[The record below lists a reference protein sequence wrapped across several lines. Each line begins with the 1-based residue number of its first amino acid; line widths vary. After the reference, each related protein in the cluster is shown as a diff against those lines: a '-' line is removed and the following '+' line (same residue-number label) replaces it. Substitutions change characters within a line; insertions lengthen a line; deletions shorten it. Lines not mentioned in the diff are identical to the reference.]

1 MPLSL
6 KKLGHEGFWIKHSI
20 LEWAVIVILFRI
32 SDICTPYMKKK
43 YFNLRLSERRLNKLR
58 KYAVSVDKTMTQI
71 IEELI
76 DSLTLTESG
85 DSSLTPFPLKQ
96 KD

>member
-1 MPLSL
+1 
-6 KKLGHEGFWIKHSI
+6 
-20 LEWAVIVILFRI
+20 
-32 SDICTPYMKKK
+32 MKKK